1 MDRARYRGLF
11 CLAVAVS
18 AASLTDPLVEGA
30 SNAGWFGAANF
41 TDHSTIDVV
50 PALLTAAVLAVLYVV
65 LRARPLA
72 ARHPDAVARLRASLR
87 PCRSRPLVRLVPA
100 IFAVQLGVL
109 YCMETVEQVVV
120 AGHAQGG
127 LIWLG
132 APAAIA
138 LALHF
143 AACLVATFVL
153 ARALDA
159 LTRAALD
166 ITSFVWTVLLERG
179 CRQCTQ
185 VAWFELPPIVPK
197 HPLASRAGKRAPPF
211 LSA

>member
-1 MDRARYRGLF
+1 
-11 CLAVAVS
+11 
-18 AASLTDPLVEGA
+18 
-30 SNAGWFGAANF
+30 
-41 TDHSTIDVV
+41 
-50 PALLTAAVLAVLYVV
+50 
-65 LRARPLA
+65 
-72 ARHPDAVARLRASLR
+72 
-87 PCRSRPLVRLVPA
+87 
-100 IFAVQLGVL
+100 
-109 YCMETVEQVVV
+109 METVEQVVV

-143 AACLVATFVL
+143 AAFLVATFVL